1 MTIEFT
7 RLDHIQICIPTGAEA
22 RAREFY
28 CDILGL
34 SEIDKPDAL
43 KSNALKSN
51 GGFWLQVDTT
61 PPMEIH
67 ISVEDGVNKSKRQ
80 PAFEVNDIH
89 AVRRYLE
96 SKHVKLKA
104 DTPIPNVTR
113 FSLFDP
119 WDNRID
125 LLQKRER

>member
-43 KSNALKSN
+43 KSN
-51 GGFWLQVDTT
+51 GGFWLRVDTT

-67 ISVEDGVNKSKRQ
+67 ISIEDGVGTSKRH
-80 PAFEVNDIH
+80 PAFEVNDID
-89 AVRRYLE
+89 AVRTYLE

-119 WDNRID
+119 WDNRIE
-125 LLQKRER
+125 LLQRYER